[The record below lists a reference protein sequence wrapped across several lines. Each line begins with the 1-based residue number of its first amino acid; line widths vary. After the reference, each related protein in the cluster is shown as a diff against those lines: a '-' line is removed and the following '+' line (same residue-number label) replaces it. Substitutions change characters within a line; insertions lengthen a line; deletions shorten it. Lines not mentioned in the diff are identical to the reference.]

1 MGCSSPWTDP
11 VALKITEATGVSL
24 KTEYPARGSDDAIDL
39 ILADGDYPDL
49 IYAKEKSNRL
59 IEAGALIDL
68 APLIDEYKH
77 KKRCSASALH
87 LRKCYFILSH
97 CPMQRPAQYILRGAD
112 RRS

>member
-1 MGCSSPWTDP
+1 MSDPWTDP

-24 KTEYPARGSDDAIDL
+24 KTEYPARGSDNAINL
-39 ILADGDYPDL
+39 MLADGDYPDL

-68 APLIDEYKH
+68 APLVDEYKH
-77 KKRCSASALH
+77 KKRCSASALY
-87 LRKCYFILSH
+87 LRKCYFTLSH

>member
-1 MGCSSPWTDP
+1 M
-11 VALKITEATGVSL
+11 ALKITEATGVSL
-24 KTEYPARGSDDAIDL
+24 KTEYPARGSDDAINL
-39 ILADGDYPDL
+39 MLEDGDYPDL

-87 LRKCYFILSH
+87 LRKCYFTLSR
-97 CPMQRPAQYILRGAD
+97 CRAQYRGQCTWKVSD
-112 RRS
+112 RL

>member
-1 MGCSSPWTDP
+1 M
-11 VALKITEATGVSL
+11 ALKITKATGVSL
-24 KTEYPARGSDDAIDL
+24 KTEYPARGSDDAINL
-39 ILADGDYPDL
+39 MLEDGDYPDL
-49 IYAKEKSNRL
+49 VYAKEKSNRL

-87 LRKCYFILSH
+87 LRKCYFTLSH